1 MPEAAISRDRSPR
14 DIDKGDE
21 RAAGDKQAHQEQIAQ
36 RAKRLEAGR
45 RRDVQV
51 LPGRQQGHSQHQ
63 QGEQPQ
69 RRLEQSHNDE
79 GNEDDRGQD
88 ALHDRCPLSPPI
100 SPPKRRSRF
109 WNASIA
115 SSNCAP
121 RKSGQRVSV
130 T

>member
-1 MPEAAISRDRSPR
+1 MPEACDSRDRSLR
-14 DIDKGDE
+14 DIDKGDKC
-21 RAAGDKQAHQEQIAQ
+21 AAGNKQAQQEQIAQ
-36 RAKRLEAGR
+36 RAKRLEPR
-45 RRDVQV
+45 RRCDVQI
-51 LPGRQQGHSQHQ
+51 LPGRQQRHSQHQ
-63 QGEQPQ
+63 QREQPQ
-69 RRLEQSHNDE
+69 RRLEQRQNDK

-88 ALHDRCPLSPPI
+88 AVHDKCPLSPI

-115 SSNCAP
+115 SSNCVP